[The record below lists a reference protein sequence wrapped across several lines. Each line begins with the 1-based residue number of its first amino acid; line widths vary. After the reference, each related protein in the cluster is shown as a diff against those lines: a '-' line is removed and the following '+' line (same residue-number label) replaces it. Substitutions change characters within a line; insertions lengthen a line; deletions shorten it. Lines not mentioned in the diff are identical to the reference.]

1 MRKRLK
7 YYTHHHF
14 GMDWVCNNS
23 KIGESILICGP
34 NKQVFYREQQNRL
47 IRSCL
52 KSHNWLIPPLY
63 HLNSFPDL
71 LAPADSI
78 SPFQKNGE
86 FLNRSSVASWA
97 ALQPARLWTVEP
109 GLPAQCQAWRR
120 GKVQCCSMWQ
130 WKTCQDGQI
139 FAPHS
144 SSDSLSSAMLI
155 IHKLSVQ

>member
-7 YYTHHHF
+7 YHTHHHF

-34 NKQVFYREQQNRL
+34 NKQVIYREQQNRL

-71 LAPADSI
+71 LAPSDSI

-86 FLNRSSVASWA
+86 FLDRSRQRVALCQA
-97 ALQPARLWTVEP
+97 
-109 GLPAQCQAWRR
+109 GLPYSQQGFGQWSQAYLHSARHGEG
-120 GKVQCCSMWQ
+120 GKSSAVACGNGKLAKTVRSLPLIHPLTAWVVQC
-130 WKTCQDGQI
+130 
-139 FAPHS
+139 
-144 SSDSLSSAMLI
+144 
-155 IHKLSVQ
+155 